1 MTLQSPQEVTVVDA
15 PWVVLAD
22 PRSPLSARSRRPS
35 WWIYARVAA
44 LTVVVVVVVAVV
56 AAVLSRQEAQRESAI
71 DATQRAVVIAGTVV
85 QPSIG
90 EDVVTGSPKST
101 AVLDAAVRRY
111 VLNDAVVR
119 VKLWNADGRIVY
131 SDERRLI
138 GQEYPLDAAER
149 AVLVEGGPPDANV
162 TDLSEPENRYEVGS
176 GKMLEV
182 YSRVT
187 TPAGTPLLFE
197 TYFSYDGGNGRVG
210 QIWRGFAYVTYASIA
225 LLLLLL
231 LPVIWQLVV
240 RLRKTQE
247 EREMLLVQAAEIST
261 AERRRIAATL
271 HDGVVQDLAGTAFVL
286 SGAATSAEGAGQ
298 TPLATSL
305 KRASDAVRSSIGGL
319 RSLLVEIYP
328 PSLSATGLDAV
339 LLDLVEGPTT
349 RGLEVE
355 LELPEVSRTPLDR
368 DGERLIFRVAQEC
381 LRNVARHAAARHV
394 AVRLQDADGS
404 IVLSVT
410 DDGIGFDP
418 EQVLQNP
425 RPEQYGLRLMVDD
438 ARAAAAELRVRS
450 GPGQGTQWELK
461 VAGR

>member
-1 MTLQSPQEVTVVDA
+1 MSLQSPQEVTVVDA

-22 PRSPLSARSRRPS
+22 PRSPLSAMSRRPA
-35 WWIYARVAA
+35 WWMYARVAA
-44 LTVVVVVVVAVV
+44 LTGLVVLLVAVV
-56 AAVLSRQEAQRESAI
+56 AATLSRQEAQRESAI
-71 DATQRAVVIAGTVV
+71 DATQRAVVIVGTVV

-90 EDVVTGSPKST
+90 EDILTGSPDST

-111 VLNDAVVR
+111 VLIDPVVR
-119 VKLWNADGRIVY
+119 VKLWDGNGRIVY
-131 SDERRLI
+131 SDEQRLI
-138 GQEYPLDAAER
+138 GQQYPLDPDER
-149 AVLVEGGPPDANV
+149 RVLVEGARPEASV
-162 TDLSEPENRYEVGS
+162 TDASEPENRYELGS
-176 GKMLEV
+176 GKLLEV

-187 TPAGTPLLFE
+187 TPSGTPLLFE

-240 RLRKTQE
+240 RLRRTQE
-247 EREMLLVQAAEIST
+247 EREMLLVRAAEIST

-298 TPLATSL
+298 TPLAASL
-305 KRASDAVRSSIGGL
+305 KRASEAVRSSIGGL

-349 RGLEVE
+349 RGLEVQ
-355 LELPEVSRTPLDR
+355 LELPEANQTPLDR
-368 DGERLIFRVAQEC
+368 DGERLIFRLAQEC

-394 AVRLQDADGS
+394 AVRLRDAGGS
-404 IVLSVT
+404 MVLSVT

-450 GPGQGTQWELK
+450 APGQGTQWELK

>member
-22 PRSPLSARSRRPS
+22 RRSPLSAIVRRPS
-35 WWIYARVAA
+35 WWMYARVAA
-44 LTVVVVVVVAVV
+44 LTALVVVVVAVV
-56 AAVLSRQEAQRESAI
+56 AAGLSRQEAQRESAI
-71 DATQRAVVIAGTVV
+71 DAAQRAVVIVGTVV
-85 QPSIG
+85 QPSINEG
-90 EDVVTGSPKST
+90 VVTGTPGST
-101 AVLDAAVRRY
+101 DVLDAAIRRY
-111 VLNDAVVR
+111 VLIDPVVR

-138 GQEYPLDAAER
+138 GQKYNLDAAER
-149 AVLVEGGPPDANV
+149 AVLLGGGAPDANV
-162 TDLSEPENRYEVGS
+162 SDVSEPENRYEAGS
-176 GKMLEV
+176 GKLLEV

-210 QIWRGFAYVTYASIA
+210 QIWRGFAFVTYASIA

-271 HDGVVQDLAGTAFVL
+271 HDGVVQDLAGTSFVL
-286 SGAATSAEGAGQ
+286 SSAASSAEGADQ

-305 KRASDAVRSSIGGL
+305 KRASEAVRSSIGGL

-328 PSLSATGLDAV
+328 PSLSATGLEAV

-355 LELPEVSRTPLDR
+355 LELPEVSQTRLDR
-368 DGERLIFRVAQEC
+368 DGERLVFRVAQEC
-381 LRNVARHAAARHV
+381 LRNVARHAAARHA
-394 AVRLQDADGS
+394 AVRLQDNGSS
-404 IVLSVT
+404 IVLSVS

-418 EQVLQNP
+418 EHVLQNP
-425 RPEQYGLRLMVDD
+425 RPDQYGLRLMADD

-450 GPGQGTQWELK
+450 APGQGTQWELK
-461 VAGR
+461 VDGR

>member
-1 MTLQSPQEVTVVDA
+1 M
-15 PWVVLAD
+15 
-22 PRSPLSARSRRPS
+22 
-35 WWIYARVAA
+35 YARVAA
-44 LTVVVVVVVAVV
+44 LTALVVLVVAVV
-56 AAVLSRQEAQRESAI
+56 AATLSRQEAQRESAI

-90 EDVVTGSPKST
+90 EDILTGSPDSW
-101 AVLDAAVRRY
+101 AVLDTAVRRY
-111 VLNDAVVR
+111 VLIDPVVR
-119 VKLWNADGRIVY
+119 VKLWDGNGRIVY
-131 SDERRLI
+131 SDEPRLI
-138 GQEYPLDAAER
+138 GQQYPLELDER
-149 AVLVEGGPPDANV
+149 RVLVDGARPEANV
-162 TDLSEPENRYEVGS
+162 TDATEPENRYEVGA

-187 TPAGTPLLFE
+187 TPSGTPLLFE

-240 RLRKTQE
+240 RLRRTQE

-286 SGAATSAEGAGQ
+286 SGAAASAEGAGQ
-298 TPLATSL
+298 TPLAASL
-305 KRASDAVRSSIGGL
+305 KRASEAVRSSIGGL

-349 RGLEVE
+349 RGLEVQ
-355 LELPEVSRTPLDR
+355 LELPEANQTPLDR
-368 DGERLIFRVAQEC
+368 DSERLVFRVAQEC

-394 AVRLQDADGS
+394 AVRLRDAGGS
-404 IVLSVT
+404 MVLSVT

-450 GPGQGTQWELK
+450 APGQGTQWELK

>member
-22 PRSPLSARSRRPS
+22 APSALSVIGRRPS
-35 WWIYARVAA
+35 WWTYARVAA
-44 LTVVVVVVVAVV
+44 LTALVVVVVAVV
-56 AAVLSRQEAQRESAI
+56 AAALSRQEAQRESAI

-85 QPSIG
+85 LPSLNEEVAAG
-90 EDVVTGSPKST
+90 TPGST
-101 AVLDAAVRRY
+101 DVLDDAVRRY
-111 VLNDAVVR
+111 VLNDPVVR

-131 SDERRLI
+131 SDESRLI
-138 GQEYPLDAAER
+138 GQQYALDAAQR
-149 AVLVEGGPPDANV
+149 AVLEQGGRPEAKVSDVGEA
-162 TDLSEPENRYEVGS
+162 ENRYEVGS
-176 GKMLEV
+176 GRLIEV

-210 QIWRGFAYVTYASIA
+210 QIWRGFAYVTYASLA

-247 EREMLLVQAAEIST
+247 EREMLLVRAAEIST

-286 SGAATSAEGAGQ
+286 SGAVSSAEGAGQ

-305 KRASDAVRSSIGGL
+305 KRASEAVRSSIGGL

-328 PSLSATGLDAV
+328 PSLSATGLEAV

-355 LELPEVSRTPLDR
+355 LELPEVSRTRLDR
-368 DGERLIFRVAQEC
+368 DGERLVFRVAQEC
-381 LRNVARHAAARHV
+381 LRNVARHAAARHA
-394 AVRLQDADGS
+394 AVRLQDTGSS

-418 EQVLQNP
+418 EHVLQNP
-425 RPEQYGLRLMVDD
+425 GPDQYGLRLMVDD

-450 GPGQGTQWELK
+450 APGQGTQWELK
-461 VAGR
+461 VDGR

>member
-22 PRSPLSARSRRPS
+22 RRSPLSAIARRPS
-35 WWIYARVAA
+35 WWMYARVAA
-44 LTVVVVVVVAVV
+44 LTALVVVVVAVV
-56 AAVLSRQEAQRESAI
+56 AAALSRQEAQREAAI
-71 DATQRAVVIAGTVV
+71 DAAQRAAVIVGTVV
-85 QPSIG
+85 QPSLN
-90 EDVVTGSPKST
+90 EEVVTGSPGST
-101 AVLDAAVRRY
+101 DVLDAAVRHY
-111 VLNDAVVR
+111 VLIDPVVR

-138 GQEYPLDAAER
+138 GQQYGLDADER
-149 AVLVEGGPPDANV
+149 AVLVEGGAPEANVSDAN
-162 TDLSEPENRYEVGS
+162 EPENRYEAGS
-176 GKMLEV
+176 GKLLEV

-271 HDGVVQDLAGTAFVL
+271 HDGVVQDLAGTSFVL
-286 SGAATSAEGAGQ
+286 SSAASSAEGAGQ

-328 PSLSATGLDAV
+328 PSLSATGLEAV
-339 LLDLVEGPTT
+339 LVDLVEGPTT
-349 RGLEVE
+349 RGLDVE
-355 LELPEVSRTPLDR
+355 LELPEVSQTTLDR
-368 DGERLIFRVAQEC
+368 DGERLVFRVAQEC
-381 LRNVARHAAARHV
+381 LRNVARHAAARHA
-394 AVRLQDADGS
+394 AVRLQDTGSS
-404 IVLSVT
+404 IVLSVS

-418 EQVLQNP
+418 EHVLQNP
-425 RPEQYGLRLMVDD
+425 RPDQYGLRLMVDD

-450 GPGQGTQWELK
+450 APGQGTQWELK
-461 VAGR
+461 VDGR